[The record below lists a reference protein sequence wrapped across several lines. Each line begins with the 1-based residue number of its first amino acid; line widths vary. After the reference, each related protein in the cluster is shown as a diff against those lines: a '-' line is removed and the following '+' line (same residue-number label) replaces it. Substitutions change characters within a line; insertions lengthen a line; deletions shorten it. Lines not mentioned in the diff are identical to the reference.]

1 MKHIYLNRWGCQF
14 HAILATVTEDE
25 DRVLASRIC
34 MTLEEARRLIEG
46 WQAQH
51 GIADHDIR
59 DNSRLDLNELLAGI
73 ETDFNP
79 RNN

>member
-1 MKHIYLNRWGCQF
+1 MKLIYLNRWGVVF
-14 HAILATVTEDE
+14 HAILTTVTEEE
-25 DRVLASRIC
+25 DRVIASRVC
-34 MTLEEARRLIEG
+34 VSLQEARQLIEA

-51 GIADHDIR
+51 GIEPHNVR

-73 ETDFNP
+73 ETDFMP

>member
-1 MKHIYLNRWGCQF
+1 MNLIYLNRWGIVY
-14 HAILATVTEDE
+14 HAILTTVTEDE
-25 DRVLASRIC
+25 DRVIVSRVCTSLAD
-34 MTLEEARRLIEG
+34 ARRLIEG
-46 WQAQH
+46 WQVQH

-73 ETDFNP
+73 ETDFKP